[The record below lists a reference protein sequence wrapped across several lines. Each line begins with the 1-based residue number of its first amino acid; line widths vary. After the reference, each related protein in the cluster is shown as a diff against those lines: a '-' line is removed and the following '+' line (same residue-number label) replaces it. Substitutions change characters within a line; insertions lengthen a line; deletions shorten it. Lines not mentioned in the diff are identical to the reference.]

1 MSLPT
6 DDRASPSMVGDS
18 NSDTTSDKKESTA
31 AAPATNLAI
40 EVETK
45 IGLKTRLLAEST
57 LLQETSGNH
66 CDLDL
71 GVPKGCQFSP
81 DGTCLLTARA
91 NKLELYNTIY
101 DDDDDD
107 DDDENQHDETDSGGA
122 NDWKPAITCNSG
134 DSIRSYAWYP
144 HMNSNDP
151 ATCCFLGASRSSPV
165 HLYDA
170 YDGSIRA
177 TYRPYNGLDEMESP
191 TTLCFVENGQKLVTG
206 GLRTDRLLHVFDVN
220 RPGRDHAPPLL
231 KLGKTRRS
239 KDGQKG
245 LVSAMAYSEHKGVIA
260 VGTYSPGSI
269 YLYDLRASTKSGVSE
284 IVLSSAAST
293 CNGGTVCL
301 SGHGKKARTNKRKRF
316 ATNDDEN
323 DTVGMNFSAAKLQW
337 YQSRTRGGVTQVEFE
352 SDNYLFSTSR
362 RSNAILQWDLRKMG
376 SSNFCPG
383 IASFETNNET
393 NQRIEF
399 CLQGDQIWTG
409 GLDGN
414 VRVYSHKKPKDHLL
428 AKLEF
433 GDCVNGISL
442 HPDMD
447 GQTLEKSSRNA
458 QLEKLFPQ
466 DAAESTSNDANIND
480 KKPFKSLLAIAL
492 GKRHFPSENDWEE
505 DNPHASLTSRRNDLV
520 GSTQIHS
527 LEGIL

>member
-1 MSLPT
+1 
-6 DDRASPSMVGDS
+6 MVGDS
-18 NSDTTSDKKESTA
+18 NSDTTSDKKESA
-31 AAPATNLAI
+31 VLQEVGTNLAT

-57 LLQETSGNH
+57 TSLQETPGNH

-71 GVPKGCQFSP
+71 GIPKGCQFSP

-101 DDDDDD
+101 DDDDDND
-107 DDDENQHDETDSGGA
+107 DDDDHDKDKNDSDGSTPS
-122 NDWKPAITCNSG
+122 DWKPAITCNSG
-134 DSIRSYAWYP
+134 DSVRSYAWYP

-191 TTLCFVENGQKLVTG
+191 TALCFVENGQKIVTG
-206 GLRTDRLLHVFDVN
+206 GLKTDRLLHVFDLN

-269 YLYDLRASTKSGVSE
+269 YLYDLRASMKSGVSE

-293 CNGGTVCL
+293 FHGGTVCL
-301 SGHGKKARTNKRKRF
+301 SGHGKKAKTNKRKRF
-316 ATNDDEN
+316 ATNGEDQDDA
-323 DTVGMNFSAAKLQW
+323 VGMNFTAAKLQW

-362 RSNAILQWDLRKMG
+362 RSNSILQWDLRKLG
-376 SSNFCPG
+376 SFNFCPG

-399 CLQGDQIWTG
+399 CLEGDRLWTG
-409 GLDGN
+409 GLDGT
-414 VRVYSHKKPKDHLL
+414 VRVYSHKDPKDHLL

-442 HPDMD
+442 HPDVD
-447 GQTLEKSSRNA
+447 GQTLENTSSNA
-458 QLEKLFPQ
+458 QLEKLFPE
-466 DAAESTSNDANIND
+466 DAVQSTSNDADIND
-480 KKPFKSLLAIAL
+480 KKPFESLLAIAL

-505 DNPHASLTSRRNDLV
+505 DDPHTSLTTRRNDLV